1 MKRIFFMLLFCSTLC
16 AGLMAQSTRVITG
29 AVIDKNGNPLPGALV
44 EATGGAESA
53 VVDADGTFSIEVP
66 IWLKS
71 LTAKYTG
78 FKDKKMIIDS
88 SDLLFEMKKI
98 HAFIPK
104 NESVWFTNLVVSYTV
119 NGEIDLEGAD
129 AMRVGVMAGYLGKWG
144 GYIKLMPS
152 LDEECR
158 GIPAVTVGVTKR
170 IIDQLHIYAGVGY
183 APVRWG
189 CDDRYGDYCNDYSKH
204 DEYYDDN
211 SYEIHRYNGYMFDFG
226 FIIRPSERFN
236 LNIGC
241 SCSTTF
247 RRLEIDEWWNDKTPR
262 SIDEIEPHIGLGYC
276 F

>member
-16 AGLMAQSTRVITG
+16 AGMMAQSTRVITG

-44 EATGGAESA
+44 EATGGAEST

-71 LTAKYTG
+71 LTAKYSG
-78 FKDKKMIIDS
+78 FKDKKMNIDS
-88 SDLLFEMKKI
+88 SDLLFEMKK

-104 NESVWFTNLVVSYTV
+104 YESGWFANLVVSYTA
-119 NGEIDLEGAD
+119 NSHADLNGAD
-129 AMRVGVMAGYLGKWG
+129 AMRAGVMAGYLGNWG

-152 LDEECR
+152 FDEECD

-189 CDDRYGDYCNDYSKH
+189 CSSSYDDYCNDEFEH
-204 DEYYDDN
+204 PYYYYGYYWNDYVVHKQD
-211 SYEIHRYNGYMFDFG
+211 GYMFDLG

-241 SCSTTF
+241 SYAYSY
-247 RRLEIDEWWNDKTPR
+247 NY
-262 SIDEIEPHIGLGYC
+262 EIEPHIGLGYC